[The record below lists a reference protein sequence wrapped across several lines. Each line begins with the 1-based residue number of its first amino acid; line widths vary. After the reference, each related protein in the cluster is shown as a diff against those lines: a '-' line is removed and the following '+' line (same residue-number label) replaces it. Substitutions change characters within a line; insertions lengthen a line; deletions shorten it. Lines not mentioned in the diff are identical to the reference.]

1 MDSFALADRQ
11 WKEAFSPCSKRA
23 SGRRGS
29 QKPLFLEGREAG
41 RADALGLVLLPNLPV
56 EHHGPPHREG
66 GPLVGRPEIVVV
78 ERTPCSLRITDRVAE
93 LVGERAR
100 CYFTEGDPY
109 GKESFDTEKWR
120 ARGGPHRRYPCD
132 GRHPRTGGDDN
143 RCRPYL

>member
-56 EHHGPPHREG
+56 EHHGPLHREG

-109 GKESFDTEKWR
+109 GKESFRYGEM
-120 ARGGPHRRYPCD
+120 ASAGGPSSSLPLRWASSSHWW
-132 GRHPRTGGDDN
+132 G
-143 RCRPYL
+143 